1 VFIIPIPTGTR
12 YVATIKGG
20 TWKFVTCEQCQ
31 KPYAYLLELEATGQ
45 GHNTLFLDAEGAAE
59 QARQQAIENFEAQS
73 RNRVLPVPCPQC
85 GFYQPDMVALLKD
98 KGSINALQM
107 VGAGIVLLSFAP
119 LASGAAYAW
128 VGTAVFAAL
137 GVGVLAAGYAA
148 AFRFDPNAGDAR
160 ARMKIGERCAVWGD
174 RAVELKKIV
183 EG

>member
-12 YVATIKGG
+12 YVSTIRGG
-20 TWKFVTCEQCQ
+20 TWKFVTCGQCQ

-45 GHNTLFLDAEGAAE
+45 GHNTLFLDAEGAARQARE
-59 QARQQAIENFEAQS
+59 QAIQNFEAQS

-85 GFYQPDMVALLKD
+85 GYYQPDMVAFLKD
-98 KGSINALQM
+98 KRSINALQV
-107 VGAGIVLLSFAP
+107 VGAVIVLLAFAP

-128 VGTAVFAAL
+128 VGTAVLAAL
-137 GVGVLAAGYAA
+137 GVGVLAAGYAV
-148 AFRFDPNAGDAR
+148 AFRFDPNAGDPKP
-160 ARMKIGERCAVWGD
+160 RMQVGKRCAVWGD